1 MALHSLLPF
10 RAGGELRVMEDVGN
24 GQMSVWEKPMGVA
37 LLLNHN
43 PACPEVR

>member
-1 MALHSLLPF
+1 MHALLPF
-10 RAGGELRVMEDVGN
+10 RAGGELRVMEDIGN
-24 GQMSVWEKPMGVA
+24 GQVSVWEKLMGVA

>member
-1 MALHSLLPF
+1 MALHALLPF
-10 RAGGELRVMEDVGN
+10 RAGGELWVMEDIEN
-24 GQMSVWEKPMGVA
+24 GQVSVWEKLMGVT